1 MKEVQEQQELVERM
15 DHAVGRSMAAKQ
27 MFGVA
32 KRTAKAAQASVVR
45 VVQKVRT
52 KRAARVAR
60 ESILRDL
67 EGFDRELR
75 KLDIPADGSR
85 SGKTAPKRKRGR
97 VRVEWNR
104 YIPGRPHS
112 WDNASTS

>member
-1 MKEVQEQQELVERM
+1 MKEVQEQQELLERI

-32 KRTAKAAQASVVR
+32 KRTAKAAHASVVR

-52 KRAARVAR
+52 KRAARVVR

-67 EGFDRELR
+67 EGFDRELH
-75 KLDIPADGSR
+75 KLDPPTDGSR
-85 SGKTAPKRKRGR
+85 SGETAPKRKRGG
-97 VRVEWNR
+97 VRVDWNH
-104 YIPGRPHS
+104 YIPGSPQS
-112 WDNASTS
+112 GDDAFTT